1 MPNDNNKPPRSQVR
15 LDGPLLVERLRAG
28 DQEVWTIFVR
38 RYTPYLRVAVKK
50 SLNKKRMPL
59 DRCDDIEQDVWQV
72 ARQEIED
79 NEFEYES
86 EEKTHRWL
94 GKIAYYCVLTLRNRE
109 KRHPQS
115 LDEIE
120 EKSGTENAMSSDSFF
135 YKNRLYVASAEEVA
149 SIELRRAELRR
160 ELLPLLDQA
169 LRELSSRDREI
180 VVRRLVN
187 KEKSPELAER
197 FGITTASVYQIVSRA
212 KNTIRGYLRARG
224 FLDSRREWEG

>member
-1 MPNDNNKPPRSQVR
+1 MPKDNNNPPKSRVR

-28 DQEVWTIFVR
+28 DEAVWTSFVR
-38 RYTPYLRVAVKK
+38 QYTPRLRTAIQK
-50 SLNKKRMPL
+50 SLNKKRVPL
-59 DRCDDIEQDVWQV
+59 DRREDIEQDVWQV
-72 ARQEIED
+72 ARQEIAD

-86 EEKTHRWL
+86 EEKTHHWL

-109 KRHPQS
+109 KRAPYS

-120 EKSGTENAMSSDSFF
+120 EKSGSENAISPDRFF
-135 YKNRLYVASAEEVA
+135 YKNGLYMKSAEEVA

-224 FLDSRREWEG
+224 FLSSAHKWEG